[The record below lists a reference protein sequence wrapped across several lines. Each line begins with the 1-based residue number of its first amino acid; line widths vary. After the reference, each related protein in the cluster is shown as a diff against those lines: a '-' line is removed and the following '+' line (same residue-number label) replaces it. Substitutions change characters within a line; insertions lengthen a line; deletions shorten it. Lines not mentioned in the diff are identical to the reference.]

1 MSALGKFSPDTLHQR
16 LVTLGED
23 WAEKQAAADLLEET
37 KKSVLSQ
44 IALRSNVKSM
54 SEREAHALASPD
66 YREHVAA
73 MVEARKEANK
83 AKINYHAAQAWLD
96 LARSMEAT
104 RRAEANLR

>member
-1 MSALGKFSPDTLHQR
+1 MSALGKFNPDTLHQR

-44 IALRSNVKSM
+44 IAVTSNAKSAT
-54 SEREAHALASPD
+54 EREQYALATPQ
-66 YREHVAA
+66 YREHLAA

-83 AKINYHAAQAWLD
+83 AKVNYHAAQAWLD

-104 RRAEANLR
+104 RRAEANIR